1 MKIIKLLALILICGS
16 ALKGY
21 SQLGIKGGV
30 NLANEIKSFNGK
42 DIAAGFS
49 TDNLAGYQLGLV
61 YQYIPRKTG
70 FGFET
75 GLLVSQKGYSYED
88 STTTTG
94 ILKQGYKEINYLE
107 LPLNLRYRLALN
119 FCGIFGFGGLYAG
132 YALYGHN
139 VVETDNIT
147 ENIAFE
153 NTNQHIDYGYNLGA
167 GIEFFRKIQFTL
179 SWSQGIKNISKNN
192 SPVLN
197 NRVFSAGMTYI
208 F

>member
-1 MKIIKLLALILICGS
+1 
-16 ALKGY
+16 
-21 SQLGIKGGV
+21 
-30 NLANEIKSFNGK
+30 
-42 DIAAGFS
+42 
-49 TDNLAGYQLGLV
+49 
-61 YQYIPRKTG
+61 
-70 FGFET
+70 
-75 GLLVSQKGYSYED
+75 
-88 STTTTG
+88 
-94 ILKQGYKEINYLE
+94 
-107 LPLNLRYRLALN
+107 LALN

-139 VVETDNIT
+139 VVETDNLT
-147 ENIAFE
+147 ENIVFD
-153 NTNQHIDYGYNLGA
+153 NSNQRIDYGYNLGA